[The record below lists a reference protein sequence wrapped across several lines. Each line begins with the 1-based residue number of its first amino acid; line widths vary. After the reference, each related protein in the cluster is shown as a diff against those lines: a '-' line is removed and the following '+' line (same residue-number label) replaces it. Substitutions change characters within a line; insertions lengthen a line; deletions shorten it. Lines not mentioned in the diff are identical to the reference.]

1 MRKRIC
7 WTLLLLGFLLVSPA
21 PALAQAV
28 DWQLTWQDDG
38 TILETVNLEKINLKL
53 EQGEWQA
60 DADSQGNLVLTRQTD
75 GWAAYSQ
82 RLDRLPFKMESR
94 NYLLLES
101 AAIYSENY
109 SPDPKG
115 LYSQIAV
122 IPDAQLSI
130 KLPGIIR
137 DHSADSIIDSQE
149 AVWQLSRLDHIAT
162 EELLLKATVFDGL
175 LLAIILVGGA
185 VIIIGLLFLR
195 SIRRVHKL
203 IEEEYSLENIEL
215 EVDGN
220 SSAGTEEQKN

>member
-1 MRKRIC
+1 MRKQIC
-7 WTLLLLGFLLVSPA
+7 WTLLLLGFLLLSPA

-38 TILETVNLEKINLKL
+38 TILETVNLNKIDVQL
-53 EQGEWQA
+53 EGDEWQTA
-60 DADSQGNLVLTRQTD
+60 ADSQGNVVLTRQTSD
-75 GWAAYSQ
+75 WAAYSQ
-82 RLDRLPFKMESR
+82 RLDRLPFKMKSR

-101 AAIYSENY
+101 AAIYCENY
-109 SPDPKG
+109 SPDPKV
-115 LYSQIAV
+115 LYSQIAGT
-122 IPDAQLSI
+122 PDARLSV

-162 EELLLKATVFDGL
+162 EELLLKAIVFDGL
-175 LLAIILVGGA
+175 LLAIILVVGA

-203 IEEEYSLENIEL
+203 IEQEYSLENLEL
-215 EVDGN
+215 EGEGE
-220 SSAGTEEQKN
+220 SSAGAEEQKN